1 MYYREMRIVHQCFCE
16 GIILFFIILGMGM
29 GGGWGVLGNIRGQ
42 LEELMLDKEE
52 KYEKTMKKKVQ
63 NSTFFQATKTLV
75 LIATSE
81 YSLLYSW
88 KASTQLVYLI

>member
-75 LIATSE
+75 LIATCE